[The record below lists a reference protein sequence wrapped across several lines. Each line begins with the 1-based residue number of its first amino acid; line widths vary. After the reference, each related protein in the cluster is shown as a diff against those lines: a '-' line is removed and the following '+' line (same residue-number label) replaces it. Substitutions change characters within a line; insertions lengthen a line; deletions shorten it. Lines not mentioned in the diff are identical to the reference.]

1 MGLFP
6 TIDDAVSLFQRI
18 QMAKIE
24 VSEELRGWKHS
35 DYPLRPPSS
44 SKISVGDLS
53 LEFCRTGRLFFLRY
67 VQKTKE
73 VEKPLLA
80 RGKYIH
86 SVFSAAITTAKRII
100 LSESAKDGSSFLPI
114 FQEEGIKVK
123 SVLSKEFDF
132 LSRSEG
138 EERIGRLFDKI
149 WGMAANT
156 YSYQLDKTVTRS
168 PYLSLD
174 GIVSSV
180 VPVLT
185 EFPLDGTSLGFQKS
199 IRVDALVLPS
209 LIVEVKT
216 REVKQEHKIGLA
228 AYAMIFESLFSTPV
242 DYALILNLRLDKEAK
257 DMKVYEELVPIS
269 DSLRTATIERRD
281 VALKIVDDGIDPGKP
296 DSCSKD
302 CPYYEAC
309 NRQIQ

>member
-1 MGLFP
+1 MGLFL

-18 QMAKIE
+18 QTSRIE
-24 VSEELRGWKHS
+24 VSEELRGWKYP

-53 LEFCRTGRLFFLRY
+53 LEFCQTSRLFFLRH
-67 VQKTKE
+67 VQKTKG

-80 RGKYIH
+80 RGRYVH
-86 SVFSAAITTAKRII
+86 SIFSTAITTAKRII
-100 LSESAKDGSSFLPI
+100 LNESAKDGSFFMKI
-114 FQEEGIKVK
+114 FQEEGLRLKPA
-123 SVLSKEFDF
+123 LLREFDS

-138 EERIGRLFDKI
+138 KEKLERIFDRI

-174 GIVSSV
+174 GIVSNV

-185 EFPLDGTSLGFQKS
+185 EFPLDGTSLGFQRS
-199 IRVDALVLPS
+199 VRVDALLLPS
-209 LIVEVKT
+209 LLVEVKT

-228 AYAMIFESLFSTPV
+228 AYAMVFESIFNIPV
-242 DYALILNLRLDKEAK
+242 DYALLLNPRIDREAR
-257 DMKVYEELVPIS
+257 DLKVYEELVPIS
-269 DSLRTATIERRD
+269 DSLRTATIEKRD
-281 VALKIVDDGIDPGKP
+281 LALKIVDDGVDPGKP
-296 DSCSKD
+296 EYCDIN
-302 CPYYEAC
+302 CPYYEIC
-309 NRQIQ
+309 NK